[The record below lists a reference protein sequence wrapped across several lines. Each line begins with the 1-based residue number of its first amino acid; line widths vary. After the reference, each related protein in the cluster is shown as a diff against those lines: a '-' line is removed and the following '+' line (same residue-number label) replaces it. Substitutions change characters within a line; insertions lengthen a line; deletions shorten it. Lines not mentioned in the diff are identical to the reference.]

1 MPVFPL
7 VGSTNS
13 TPGCSNPRC
22 SASQIMD
29 APIRHFTEYAG
40 LRPSILA
47 STVAPE
53 PSTIRF
59 SLMSGVFPIL
69 NVLSAKNGILSLPR
83 GPQVFSDLFAYYS
96 IEYRAICGR
105 AQYHFGHS
113 DADNWPSPPAKGG
126 WAALVCG
133 QTQKVMDKKA
143 FN

>member
-59 SLMSGVFPIL
+59 SLMSGSVAPEPSTIRFSLMSGVFPIL

-83 GPQVFSDLFAYYS
+83 GPQGFSDLFAYYS

-105 AQYHFGHS
+105 AQYPFGHS
-113 DADNWPSPPAKGG
+113 DADNWPSLPAKGG
-126 WAALVCG
+126 
-133 QTQKVMDKKA
+133 
-143 FN
+143 